1 MCLIGG
7 KYDNYFLSPFSQI
20 EKEIK
25 EEINID
31 ISKYLIQKT
40 PEPIQTLDY

>member
-7 KYDNYFLSPFSQI
+7 KYDKTLSPFSQI

-40 PEPIQTLDY
+40 PEPIQTSDY